1 VGSAVLVIDDD
12 AAFRGL
18 AKRILAAQ
26 GLRVCAEA
34 GTARGAMNV
43 ALELRPGAAL
53 VDVGLPDGDG
63 VELARELA
71 ALPWSPRVLLT
82 SSDGD
87 ACASEEVLAFVPKE
101 QLPGVPLRSFLCAD

>member
-1 VGSAVLVIDDD
+1 MLVIDDD
-12 AAFRGL
+12 DGFRGL

-26 GLRVCAEA
+26 GLHVCAEA
-34 GTARGAMNV
+34 ATAKGAMNL
-43 ALELRPGAAL
+43 ALALRPEAAL

-71 ALPWSPRVLLT
+71 ALPWAPRVLLT

-87 ACASEEVLAFVPKE
+87 ACEGEPMAFVPKE
-101 QLPGVPLRSFLCAD
+101 ELPGAPLRSFFCAD

>member
-1 VGSAVLVIDDD
+1 VLVIDDD

-26 GLRVCAEA
+26 GLQVCAEA
-34 GTARGAMNV
+34 ATAAGAMNV

-87 ACASEEVLAFVPKE
+87 AVTSKEQLRFVPKD
-101 QLPGVPLRSFLCAD
+101 QLPGAPLRGLLCAD